1 MIINT
6 IIYNLIFLV
15 INLTINIKRYAELDI
30 IEDDYFGNE
39 IRLVQFS
46 LKSEVVTYRTLVNRS
61 E

>member
-1 MIINT
+1 MQTKIN
-6 IIYNLIFLV
+6 
-15 INLTINIKRYAELDI
+15 KRYAELNI
-30 IEDDYFGNE
+30 TEDDYFGNE